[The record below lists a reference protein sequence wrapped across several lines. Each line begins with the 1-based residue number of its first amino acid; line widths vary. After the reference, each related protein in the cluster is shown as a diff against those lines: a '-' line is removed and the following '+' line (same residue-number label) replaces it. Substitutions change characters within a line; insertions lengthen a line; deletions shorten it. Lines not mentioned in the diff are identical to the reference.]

1 MPLAKRFGENPL
13 LTPRNVPPSREGFAV
28 VSLLNPGAFRFGG
41 KIGLLL
47 RVAERPLQEEGAVS
61 TAFLDPA
68 AEGGIRVLK
77 VRRDDPGLDFSDP
90 RGFRYRGE
98 VYLTTLSHLRL
109 AWSDDGVHFHVAE
122 TPTLTGRGALESF
135 GVEDCRVTE
144 LEGRFYLSFSAVS
157 PDGVGVGLASTS
169 DWRTFEH
176 HGMILP
182 PHN

>member
-61 TAFLDPA
+61 TAFLDP
-68 AEGGIRVLK
+68 GTDDGIRVLK
-77 VRRDDPGLDFSDP
+77 VCKDDPDPDFSDP
-90 RGFRYRGE
+90 RAFRYRGE

-109 AWSDDGVHFHVAE
+109 AWSDDGVHFQVRACWVDAAQALPSI
-122 TPTLTGRGALESF
+122 PTVTVRAL
-135 GVEDCRVTE
+135 DK
-144 LEGRFYLSFSAVS
+144 
-157 PDGVGVGLASTS
+157 
-169 DWRTFEH
+169 H
-176 HGMILP
+176 
-182 PHN
+182 